1 MKKFLLYTV
10 LTLCLVLTAGC
21 KTKNRELTVE
31 DVKNST
37 ILVKNDG
44 TVQAATI
51 ETFEKNNYS
60 LDELKGFITKEIG
73 KYNQDNEA
81 DSIVINTLE
90 VKDGNA
96 VLILNYKSL
105 ENYTAFNKVKAS
117 FTTAADAKSSK
128 LELPDVYVNVKDGA
142 NTSPDVALK
151 NSKYKVLV
159 LNEKT
164 DVMVDGK
171 VKFFANGTL
180 HGKSNFET
188 GSAEPSVII
197 YKP

>member
-1 MKKFLLYTV
+1 MKKFLLYIV

-21 KTKNRELTVE
+21 KTKNRELTIE

-60 LDELKGFITKEIG
+60 LDELKAFITKEIG

-90 VKDGNA
+90 VKDKNA

-117 FTTAADAKSSK
+117 FTTTADAKSSK

-142 NTSPDVALK
+142 YTSPDVALK

-164 DVMVDGK
+164 DVIVDGK